1 MAIVVLLMV
10 MAIGCWVLVFS
21 KITRRRMP
29 RFWWSKSIS
38 NDREEQ
44 RELTDA
50 VILVSALLMA
60 MVFTIA
66 SVAALILFFKNQ

>member
-1 MAIVVLLMV
+1 
-10 MAIGCWVLVFS
+10 
-21 KITRRRMP
+21 MP
-29 RFWWSKSIS
+29 RSWWSKSLSS
-38 NDREEQ
+38 NKEEQ

-66 SVAALILFFKNQ
+66 SVAALILLFKNR